1 MRRRISLLALGLSAC
16 MAWLGASDASAT
28 VMVEVPLEQLVQRA
42 DAIVHGTVTRTGT
55 RLEMRES
62 GLEPQTLVTLRVHSW
77 IAGEGGATVTLREL
91 GGTWQ
96 GGGLRFEG
104 TPQYTVGEEV
114 VVFLERRAE
123 APHDLRTLEMVQGKF
138 SVRHGVP
145 GVPSIVR
152 RDLDGI
158 AFARWADG
166 RQTVQ
171 APGEDPAMQLDAFL
185 DFVRQVRRDRS
196 GGER

>member
-1 MRRRISLLALGLSAC
+1 MRRRISLAALGLLAC
-16 MAWLGASDASAT
+16 MAWLGASSASAT

-42 DAIVHGTVTRTGT
+42 DAIVHATVTRTGT
-55 RLEMRES
+55 RMEMREG
-62 GLEPQTLVTLRVHSW
+62 GLEPQTIVTLRVHEW
-77 IAGEGGATVTLREL
+77 IAGEGGETVTLREL

-96 GGGLRFEG
+96 GGGLRYIG
-104 TPQYTVGEEV
+104 TPEYAVGEEV
-114 VVFLERRAE
+114 VIFLERRAE

-138 SVRHGVP
+138 TVRHGVP
-145 GVPSIVR
+145 GVPSTVQ

-171 APGEDPAMQLDAFL
+171 HAGEDPAMMLETFL
-185 DFVRQVRRDRS
+185 DFVRQVRRDAS
-196 GGER
+196 GGAR

>member
-77 IAGEGGATVTLREL
+77 IAGEGGETVTLREL

-114 VVFLERRAE
+114 VVYVHQSLRHPTRIYQGEQRYIHRPTACRQLPGSEPLKTRVRTWLQEMSLPPVGVSGCASTRRATC
-123 APHDLRTLEMVQGKF
+123 RFG
-138 SVRHGVP
+138 SG
-145 GVPSIVR
+145 S
-152 RDLDGI
+152 
-158 AFARWADG
+158 W
-166 RQTVQ
+166 
-171 APGEDPAMQLDAFL
+171 PAC
-185 DFVRQVRRDRS
+185 V
-196 GGER
+196 